1 MKKKQRKHSI
11 ELEDLLAKFPA
22 WLKYAQIVLLIFLA
36 AIFAFLFYFV

>member
-1 MKKKQRKHSI
+1 MKKKQRKHST

-22 WLKYAQIVLLIFLA
+22 WLKYAQIVILIFVA